1 MLFMGNFEEDMQ
13 LVSPVSAPSLTL
25 HILSP
30 FSPSILSFSF
40 SLSLLPFF
48 PPSHSP
54 SLSLPPSFSLGNE
67 GLFHGGRRRGREG
80 EGGSNEGR
88 KKEERKGEVKGREEE
103 GLGFAQIFQLCS
115 LSTYTAS

>member
-25 HILSP
+25 HLLSF

-40 SLSLLPFF
+40 SSSLLPFF

-54 SLSLPPSFSLGNE
+54 SLSLPPSSSLGNE
-67 GLFHGGRRRGREG
+67 GLFHGRRRGGGRGRE
-80 EGGSNEGR
+80 EVMKEGR
-88 KKEERKGEVKGREEE
+88 KERGKEK
-103 GLGFAQIFQLCS
+103 
-115 LSTYTAS
+115 